1 MKDFSGRVAAITGAA
16 SGIGRALADALAR
29 RGAHL
34 ALSDIDDAGLAETV
48 ARCEGRGVKITTQHL
63 DVADRGAV
71 YEWAG
76 RVVADHG
83 KVNLTVNNA
92 GVALGA
98 TVESMSY
105 EDFEWL
111 MNINFWG
118 VVYGTK
124 AFLPYLKE
132 SGDGHIVNLSSV
144 FGLISVPSQ
153 SAYNAAKFA
162 VRGFSDTLR
171 MELEIEGA
179 KVSVTTVHPGG
190 IKTNI
195 ARNARMDPSV
205 SVIPGHRD
213 KALADFERAFI
224 TSPEKAAQQI
234 LTAVRRDR
242 RRALIGPDAK
252 VIDLVSR
259 LPAAFYQTVLTRGGS
274 AMRSAGSTA
283 GRT

>member
-1 MKDFSGRVAAITGAA
+1 MKDFTGRVAAITGAG
-16 SGIGRALADALAR
+16 SGIGRALAVNLAR
-29 RGAHL
+29 RGAHP
-34 ALSDIDDAGLAETV
+34 ALCDIDEAGLAETV
-48 ARCEGRGVKITTQHL
+48 SQCEGFGVKITSQRV
-63 DVADRGAV
+63 DVADRAAV
-71 YEWAG
+71 EAWAE

-83 KVNLTVNNA
+83 KVNLIINNA

-98 TVESMSY
+98 TIESMSY

-124 AFLPYLKE
+124 AFLPHLKA
-132 SGDGHIVNLSSV
+132 SGEGHVVNLSSV

-162 VRGFSDTLR
+162 VRGFTDTLR

-179 KVSVTTVHPGG
+179 PVSVTTIHPGG

-195 ARNARMDPSV
+195 ANNARIDASLTEMTGDAE
-205 SVIPGHRD
+205 
-213 KALADFERAFI
+213 KARREFERAFI
-224 TSPEKAAQQI
+224 TSPDKAARQI
-234 LTAVRRDR
+234 LAAVQRDR

-252 VIDLVSR
+252 VIDFVSR
-259 LPAAFYQTVLTRGGS
+259 LPAGLYQTVLEKGAR
-274 AMRSAGSTA
+274 AAR
-283 GRT
+283 R